1 MIAWP
6 VAHFALDVRSSLS
19 RPTGVGSYV
28 LALATRLPALAP
40 DDRFFYFSAS
50 MRERY
55 QARPWP
61 PNVSLVDRRLPVRAL
76 NYSWNHL
83 AWPPLDLLVG
93 ASLDLVHSP
102 TPLRVPGRR
111 ARQVVTVH
119 DLFFLKHPDM
129 TRAEIRADYVPLVRD
144 HVRAAHGVICVS
156 EHTAREAHLLL
167 DVPPEKIAVIPNGV
181 DPDFFEPLPEGE
193 VAEVLAR
200 RRLPRGGLLYVG
212 SDEKRK
218 NLVNLVM
225 AYLGLARRRPRD
237 LPPLVLVGPGSGW
250 AQAGE
255 FSQAQ
260 IHSLGYLDKREVRA
274 LMQVAAALVFP
285 SLEEGFGLPVV
296 EAFAAGLPVVCSRG
310 SALEEVAGQAATLVN
325 PLDAA
330 SIATGIEGLLDDPAR
345 AAEQRRLGRERARLY
360 DWERAARQTL
370 EFYRRVLGQW
380 SPGR

>member
-1 MIAWP
+1 MAN
-6 VAHFALDVRSSLS
+6 FGLDVRSSLS

-28 LALATRLPALAP
+28 LALATRLPELAP
-40 DDRFFYFSAS
+40 DDRFLYFSAS

-55 QARPWP
+55 VERRWP
-61 PNVSLVDRRLPVRAL
+61 ANVRLVDRRLPVRAL
-76 NYSWNHL
+76 NYGWNHL
-83 AWPPLDLLVG
+83 GWPPLDLLVG
-93 ASLDLVHSP
+93 AALDLVHSP
-102 TPLRVPGRR
+102 TPLLVPGRR

-119 DLFFLKHPDM
+119 DLFFLKHPEM
-129 TRAEIRADYVPLVRD
+129 TRAEIRSDYVPLVRD
-144 HVRAAHGVICVS
+144 HVRAADGVICVS
-156 EHTAREAHLLL
+156 QHTAREAHLLL
-167 DVPPEKIAVIPNGV
+167 DVPTEKIAVIPNGV
-181 DPDFFEPLPEGE
+181 DPEFFEALPEAE

-225 AYLGLARRRPRD
+225 AYLGLARRRRRN

-260 IHSLGYLDKREVRA
+260 IHSLGYLEKREVRA
-274 LMQVAAALVFP
+274 LMQVSAALVFP

-310 SALEEVAGQAATLVN
+310 SALEEIAGDAATLVD

-330 SIATGIEGLLDDPAR
+330 SIASGMEGLLDHPAR
-345 AAEQRRLGRERARLY
+345 VAEQRRLGRERARLY
-360 DWERAARQTL
+360 DWARAAGQTL
-370 EFYRRVLGQW
+370 DFYRRVLGQ
-380 SPGR
+380 